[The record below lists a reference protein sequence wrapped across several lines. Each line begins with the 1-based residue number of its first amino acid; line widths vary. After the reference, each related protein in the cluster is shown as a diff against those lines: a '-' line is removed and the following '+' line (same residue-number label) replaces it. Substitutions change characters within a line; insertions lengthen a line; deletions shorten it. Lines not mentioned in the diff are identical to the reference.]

1 MALGPV
7 VIALPRLFLLLGVI
21 AALLTA
27 RLLERRGGASLE
39 RPLWWSL
46 LGGLLAARLV
56 YVLTHLTDFRE
67 QPWQALFVWQDGYAP
82 LAGIAAAATAALWFI
97 YRHSYRPQRL
107 LAPLLVGLTA
117 WGGLNAVH
125 DALRRATDKPLPALT
140 VEDLQGVPVT
150 LDSFR
155 GQPVVL
161 NLWASWCPP
170 CRREMPMM
178 AELAGSMDEAEF
190 VFANQGES
198 RDAIDR
204 YLAENGIALDH
215 VLLDSFGELAR
226 HYGAPG
232 LPATL
237 FVGADGVLSHA
248 HLGEIS
254 RETLQSRISGLLT
267 RQD

>member
-170 CRREMPMM
+170 CRREMPT
-178 AELAGSMDEAEF
+178 LAAAQQSHPAVHFLF
-190 VFANQGES
+190 VNQA
-198 RDAIDR
+198 DAPATVR
-204 YLAENGIALDH
+204 QYLSIEQLQLRN
-215 VLLDSFGELAR
+215 VLLDLHGRVGDHFS
-226 HYGAPG
+226 APG
-232 LPATL
+232 LPTTL
-237 FVGADGVLSHA
+237 FFDADGKLAHT
-248 HLGEIS
+248 HLGELS
-254 RETLQSRISGLLT
+254 SARLGDYLRALQR
-267 RQD
+267 RR